1 MTTPSPTVPNPTPL
15 PQVPLGVRVS
25 STIAWVVG
33 ILWILVSIAV
43 GIPAIPSGVGV
54 PFIVVNVGAALIVCV
69 AATQI
74 RRQRKLGVLLMLLA
88 WAIPTILAVFQHR
101 SVRGSLLLFIALLF
115 AGANWKHF
123 R

>member
-1 MTTPSPTVPNPTPL
+1 VTTPPPTVPNAAPSPE
-15 PQVPLGVRVS
+15 VPLGVRVA

-33 ILWILVSIAV
+33 ILWILTSIAV

-54 PFIVVNVGAALIVCV
+54 PFIAVNVGAALIVCI
-69 AATQI
+69 AAIQI
-74 RRQRKLGVLLMLLA
+74 RRQRKLGVVLMLLA
-88 WAIPTILAVFQHR
+88 WVIPTILAVVQHR
-101 SVRGSLLLFIALLF
+101 SVRGSLLLFLALLF